1 MYLDKLTHR
10 KASKKAVVLEAIAIK
25 ALIDALRN
33 TDGSFKGLIKAY
45 QDAKKSYTQVQEGL
59 KQMGGDKVLNQ
70 AVSVVQNLIPWLQQV
85 YQQLQNSQAPTPGA
99 TPQQTQ
105 QQIPQQTQQTP
116 VAPKPTNTQ
125 PFE

>member
-1 MYLDKLTHR
+1 MYLDRLTQR
-10 KASKKAVVLEAIAIK
+10 KSSKKAVILEAIAIK
-25 ALIDALRN
+25 ALIEALRN

-59 KQMGGDKVLNQ
+59 KSMGGDKVLNQ

-85 YQQLQNSQAPTPGA
+85 YQQIQSQQAPGA
-99 TPQQTQ
+99 TPHKTQ
-105 QQIPQQTQQTP
+105 QQIPQQTQQTS
-116 VAPKPTNTQ
+116 APKPPNTTT

>member
-1 MYLDKLTHR
+1 MYLDKLTQR
-10 KASKKAVVLEAIAIK
+10 KASKKAVVLETIAIK

-45 QDAKKSYTQVQEGL
+45 QDAKKSYQQVQDGL

-85 YQQLQNSQAPTPGA
+85 YQQLQNPQAPGA

-116 VAPKPTNTQ
+116 VTPKPTNTQ